1 MAVLRRCWYRTRE
14 ARITSGVSTTTR
26 GVRVFVSM
34 LMEEA
39 ISESAIGNTVNE
51 GKVNGAGS

>member
-1 MAVLRRCWYRTRE
+1 MAVLRRCWYCTEE
-14 ARITSGVSTTTR
+14 ARITGGEHHNQR
-26 GVRVFVSM
+26 RRVFVSM

-51 GKVNGAGS
+51 GK